1 MRFLENSFRFL
12 VKNIIFVLPLFIAN
26 LFYSYIFFFNVDII
40 KLEELLKNIN
50 SGNLYMVNNL
60 NNNYRNLQEAMMVF
74 IPELG
79 VFKNLLIISFILFL
93 LIIPAT
99 YGIIN
104 RIYSDGKASFLA
116 FFIEMKN
123 NCLRFLLYC
132 LAVIIFWLFV
142 GFIAF
147 ITLLVLG
154 LIAGTSTAAY
164 ILVSLLMF
172 FGYIMLIFFLM
183 NVSIMGFAVV
193 VTDKKGPFEGISEAM
208 TIIRTYIWAMTGITL
223 LLAIDMSVANFVI
236 MFTPIKE
243 IKEVYFI
250 LSSILSTIFSFI
262 LIVFNFEVYRYETDK
277 NIKTIDQIPDAS
289 EI

>member
-1 MRFLENSFRFL
+1 
-12 VKNIIFVLPLFIAN
+12 
-26 LFYSYIFFFNVDII
+26 
-40 KLEELLKNIN
+40 
-50 SGNLYMVNNL
+50 
-60 NNNYRNLQEAMMVF
+60 
-74 IPELG
+74 
-79 VFKNLLIISFILFL
+79 
-93 LIIPAT
+93 
-99 YGIIN
+99 
-104 RIYSDGKASFLA
+104 
-116 FFIEMKN
+116 
-123 NCLRFLLYC
+123 
-132 LAVIIFWLFV
+132 
-142 GFIAF
+142 
-147 ITLLVLG
+147 
-154 LIAGTSTAAY
+154 
-164 ILVSLLMF
+164 
-172 FGYIMLIFFLM
+172 MLIFFLM

-223 LLAIDMSVANFVI
+223 LLAIGMSVANFVI